1 MSSTSKHTFL
11 KRYATPVAAALLVF
25 TGYWFTA
32 EPAMSYAERQAAASR
47 FKFTPLTLPEQE
59 VVTFKSVR
67 QVHPSFERVSAM
79 VSALGAAVALYDM
92 DGDGL
97 ANDLCHIDPRTDR
110 VTLVPVPGTGDRF
123 APVLLDARGLPMDT
137 TMAPMGC
144 LPGDVN
150 EDGWPDVLVYY
161 WGRTPIVFLRKPD
174 SRLEGPAF
182 VAQELVPGR
191 ERWYSNSASFA
202 DLDGDGHLDLII
214 GNTSQ
219 DGARI
224 LDASA
229 GGIEVLPESR
239 SRAFNGGWNRILRWA
254 AASSGDRPSVSFHEI
269 KGLLAEEVA
278 RGWTLALGA
287 ADLDGDLLPE
297 IYFANDYGP
306 DRLLHNRSRP
316 NQMRFALAEGGKSF
330 FTPASF
336 VLGRD
341 SFKGMGIDFADMN
354 GDGWLDMYI
363 SNIAAPYAFQ
373 ESHLLW
379 VSTGNPGK
387 LRQGIAPYSQE
398 SERYGLSRSGW
409 AWDARLADFD
419 NDGVAEVMQATG
431 FIRGK
436 VNRWPEMQALGT
448 VNDTLVNN
456 PRNWPRFRPGDDLSG
471 HEPNCFFVRAG
482 NGRYFDIARDVGL
495 GGPMVTRGIAVADV
509 DGDGDLDM
517 ALANQY
523 ETSVFYRNDSPVA
536 GNFLGLN
543 LLLPLPGK
551 EAALTTYKG
560 RIVNKGRPAIGA
572 QATVI
577 LPDGQRRVAQVDGG
591 SGHSGKRAPEL
602 HFGLGQS
609 GNAPIKVEL
618 RWRSVTG
625 EPQQAT
631 LSLVPGWHTIMLG
644 SLKAGT

>member
-1 MSSTSKHTFL
+1 MAKYTYL
-11 KRYATPVAAALLVF
+11 KRYATPLVAALLVL

-32 EPAMSYAERQAAASR
+32 EPAMSSAERRASASR
-47 FKFTPLTLPEQE
+47 FKFTPLTLPEPE
-59 VVTFKSVR
+59 GITYKSVR

-79 VSALGAAVALYDM
+79 VSALGAAIALYDL

-97 ANDLCHIDPRTDR
+97 ANDLCHVDPRTDR
-110 VTLVPVPGTGDRF
+110 VTLVPVPGTGNRF
-123 APVLLDARGLPMDT
+123 APAMLDARGLPMDA

-182 VAQELVPGR
+182 VAQELVPGH
-191 ERWYSNSASFA
+191 ERWYSNSAAFA

-224 LDASA
+224 LDAKA

-239 SRAFNGGWNRILRWA
+239 SRAFNGGWNRILRWT
-254 AASSGDRPSVSFHEI
+254 AASSGDKPSVSFREV

-287 ADLDGDLLPE
+287 VDLDGDLLPE

-306 DRLLHNRSRP
+306 DRLLHNRSRLG
-316 NQMRFALAEGGKSF
+316 QIHFALAEGAKSF

-336 VLGRD
+336 VMGRD

-354 GDGWLDMYI
+354 GDGWLDMYV

-379 VSTGNPGK
+379 MSTGDPEK
-387 LRQGIAPYSQE
+387 LRAGVAPYKQE

-419 NDGVAEVMQATG
+419 NDGVVEVIQATG
-431 FIRGK
+431 FIKGT

-448 VNDTLVNN
+448 VNDTLVHD
-456 PRNWPRFRPGDDLSG
+456 PRNWPRFKPGDDLSG
-471 HEPNCFFVRAG
+471 HEPNCFFVRAKD
-482 NGRYFDIARDVGL
+482 GRYFDIARDIGL

-523 ETSVFYRNDSPVA
+523 EASIFYRNDSPVA

-543 LLLPLPGK
+543 LLLPVSGK

-560 RIVNKGRPAIGA
+560 RIANKGRPAIGA

-577 LPDGQRRVAQVDGG
+577 FPDGQRRVAQVDGG

-609 GNAPIKVEL
+609 GNAPLKVEL

-625 EPQQAT
+625 EPQQTT
-631 LSLVPGWHTIMLG
+631 LTLVPGWHSIMLG